1 MSESNQKTNAFLRW
15 FRASLVIIV
24 IGIIG
29 WFVYI
34 NATGE
39 NPSHPFKLGLDLAGG
54 SHLVYEADVSKVS
67 ASEVPQLMSVLR
79 EVIERRINPNG
90 TEENVVQ
97 VETSS
102 FVTEVPIE
110 RLVIELPGVTDVSE
124 AIRKIGE
131 TPTLEFKLLDP
142 DKMAEQQTLESVKS
156 LTENATGSQAIVGD
170 VKVNG
175 EVIKAE
181 DPFVETGLTGRY
193 LETASMEFAG
203 GQGGQ
208 LANEPL
214 VSVKFNA
221 EGSKLFAEITRDH
234 VGEQLGIFLD
244 GELLS
249 APVINEPITGGTA
262 IISGD
267 FTIEE
272 AQELSKNLSFGAL
285 PVPITLA
292 STQTIDATLGA
303 GVVQQSILAGAFGF
317 LLISLFMIAWYRVP
331 GVIATFALAS
341 YVLISLLVFI
351 LIPVTLTAAG
361 LAGLVLSLGMAVDAN
376 VLVFERLKEEFRSGK
391 NSRDAIND
399 GFKRAWSAIRDGNLT
414 GLISAAILFWFGT
427 AMVKGFALVL
437 AFGLIISMVSTFSIT
452 RTILMVLPDIKRDDK
467 GLWPY
472 LLGTG
477 LKKK

>member
-1 MSESNQKTNAFLRW
+1 
-15 FRASLVIIV
+15 
-24 IGIIG
+24 
-29 WFVYI
+29 
-34 NATGE
+34 
-39 NPSHPFKLGLDLAGG
+39 
-54 SHLVYEADVSKVS
+54 
-67 ASEVPQLMSVLR
+67 
-79 EVIERRINPNG
+79 
-90 TEENVVQ
+90 
-97 VETSS
+97 
-102 FVTEVPIE
+102 
-110 RLVIELPGVTDVSE
+110 
-124 AIRKIGE
+124 
-131 TPTLEFKLLDP
+131 
-142 DKMAEQQTLESVKS
+142 
-156 LTENATGSQAIVGD
+156 
-170 VKVNG
+170 
-175 EVIKAE
+175 
-181 DPFVETGLTGRY
+181 
-193 LETASMEFAG
+193 MEFAG